1 MSLNDLFGKK
11 TSRELE
17 GLKRGLEKFM
27 ELSFNAF
34 GKLEDKIKNLEDRF
48 YALERNL
55 GVGSPVARQ
64 SVSLSSSSNSGL
76 PPPPSLPSLPT
87 QSEGSSTSTPQRPST
102 EGSIYQQVGAQLQ
115 GQSPMPSQ
123 ECAPLT
129 QDQGAASSTLPPTPS
144 SETGQSGPIGTGLS
158 LHAQLQS
165 ELADAFRKIRT
176 NLEEEEEEEEG

>member
-55 GVGSPVARQ
+55 GAGSSVARQ

-87 QSEGSSTSTPQRPST
+87 QGEGSSTSTPQKPS

-115 GQSPMPSQ
+115 GQPLTPSQ
-123 ECAPLT
+123 DCAPLA
-129 QDQGAASSTLPPTPS
+129 QSQGAASSTLPPTPS
-144 SETGQSGPIGTGLS
+144 SETGQSPPIGTGLS

-176 NLEEEEEEEEG
+176 NLEEEEEEES

>member
-48 YALERNL
+48 YALERNM
-55 GVGSPVARQ
+55 GVGSPARQ
-64 SVSLSSSSNSGL
+64 SVSLSPSSNSGL

-87 QSEGSSTSTPQRPST
+87 EGSSTPQRPSAPS

-115 GQSPMPSQ
+115 GQPPMPSQ

-129 QDQGAASSTLPPTPS
+129 QDQGAAASTLPPTPS
-144 SETGQSGPIGTGLS
+144 SETGQPGPIGTGLS

-176 NLEEEEEEEEG
+176 NLEEEEEEEG